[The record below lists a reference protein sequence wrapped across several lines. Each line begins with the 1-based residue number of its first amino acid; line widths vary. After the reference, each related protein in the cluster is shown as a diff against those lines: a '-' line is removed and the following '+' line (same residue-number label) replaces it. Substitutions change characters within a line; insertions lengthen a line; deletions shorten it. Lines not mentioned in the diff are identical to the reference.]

1 MRNGTVAIV
10 FGTRPEL
17 VKLAPLLWELGPAAI
32 TVHVGQHS
40 AAALAP
46 IRADLGLRAPTVTL
60 AVPAAP
66 RGRQIGE
73 AVVGVTGALAGLRPD
88 VVVVQGDTNSTLA
101 AAVAATSLDLPLVH
115 VEAGLRAF
123 DRALPEERN
132 RIVVDHLADLLAAPT
147 ETARG
152 HLLAEGIPDPRII
165 VTGNTVV
172 DAARRCLPDEA
183 DRSTVLHRLGVE
195 ADDFVLATF
204 HRPENV
210 DDPARLADIVAELAA
225 IPAPVI
231 LPVHPR
237 TRDRAASAGLALD
250 RGSLRPVDPLS
261 YREFLALEVDCALL
275 VTDSGGVQ
283 EESSIVG
290 RPALVVRRSTER
302 PEVVGTFTTMLP
314 EGAPLTAAAISLLAD
329 RAELHD
335 RLAQL
340 ATPYGDGT
348 AAVRIAAAIADLR
361 PGPPNRARRYDA
373 PRGRHDG
380 SVPSP

>member
-1 MRNGTVAIV
+1 MRNGAVAIV

-17 VKLAPLLWELGPAAI
+17 VKLAPLLWELGPAAV

-40 AAALAP
+40 AESLAP
-46 IRADLGLRAPTVTL
+46 IRTDLGLRAPTVTL

-101 AAVAATSLDLPLVH
+101 AAIAATSVDLPLVH

-147 ETARG
+147 ETARA
-152 HLLAEGIPDPRII
+152 HLLAEGIPDARIV

-172 DAARRCLPDEA
+172 DAAHRCAPDET
-183 DRSTVLHRLGVE
+183 DRRAVLRRLGVE
-195 ADDFVLATF
+195 PDDFVLATF

-210 DDPARLADIVAELAA
+210 DDPERLAGIVAELAA
-225 IPAPVI
+225 IPVPVI

-237 TRDRAASAGLALD
+237 TRDRAAHAGVALD
-250 RGSLRPVDPLS
+250 RGSLRTVDPLG
-261 YREFLALEVDCALL
+261 YREFLALEAECALL

-283 EESSIVG
+283 EEASIVG

-314 EGAPLTAAAISLLAD
+314 AGAHLTAAATSLLAD

-335 RLAQL
+335 RLVQL
-340 ATPYGDGT
+340 PTPYGDGG
-348 AAVRIAAAIADLR
+348 AAARIVAAIGDLR
-361 PGPPNRARRYDA
+361 PGPPHGDRRYDA